1 MSVYMPA
8 TRVVHLLHTNRAI
21 DKASKQFED
30 GPAEKKKRLSPSENC
45 TWDLRELRGWNT
57 EQEAAIEARDEA
69 NTQCN
74 KSLRKLT
81 EATRYK
87 TLLEKTV
94 AVLRSQ
100 GSQLDAP
107 YVDLSHL
114 YLSILVRMTL
124 QERTH

>member
-8 TRVVHLLHTNRAI
+8 HMPATHVVHLLHTNSAI
-21 DKASKQFED
+21 NEAANAAQ
-30 GPAEKKKRLSPSENC
+30 KKRRLSPSEHL
-45 TWDLRELRGWNT
+45 TWDLRDLCRWNT
-57 EQEAAIEARDEA
+57 EVTAAIEKRDEA

-87 TLLEKTV
+87 TRLEKTV

-100 GSQLDAP
+100 GSQLHAP

-114 YLSILVRMTL
+114 YLSILVWMTL

>member
-8 TRVVHLLHTNRAI
+8 HMPATHVVHLIYTNSAI
-21 DKASKQFED
+21 NEAAKACND
-30 GPAEKKKRLSPSENC
+30 DPAQKKKK
-45 TWDLRELRGWNT
+45 TWDLRDLGRWNT
-57 EQEAAIEARDEA
+57 EVPAAIEKRDEA

-74 KSLRKLT
+74 KSLLKLT

-87 TLLEKTV
+87 TRLEKAV
-94 AVLRSQ
+94 EVLRSQ
-100 GSQLDAP
+100 GSQLHAP